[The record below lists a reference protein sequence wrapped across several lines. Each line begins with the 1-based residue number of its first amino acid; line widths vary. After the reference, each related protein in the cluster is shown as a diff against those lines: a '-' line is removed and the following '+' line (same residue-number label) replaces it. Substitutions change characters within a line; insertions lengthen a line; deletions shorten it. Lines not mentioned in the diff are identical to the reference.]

1 MRSPGCG
8 AQPRALTRVMLSLQA
23 NTITYSALIGA
34 CSTSG
39 RWQEAENVFTEML
52 EAAQDDSEC
61 RPNTITYRCGSRP

>member
-1 MRSPGCG
+1 
-8 AQPRALTRVMLSLQA
+8 MLCSQA

-61 RPNTITYRCGSRP
+61 RPNTITYRCGFPALIARYT